1 METYNEIYGLNAGRT
16 SVEMPSE
23 ELVSEHSL
31 FEQRADDF
39 AKLKISTHWGMSFF
53 EYLELPRDLIERLN
67 TLACGYN
74 NDESVA
80 ATNVLNELKNNR

>member
-23 ELVSEHSL
+23 ELVSEYSL

-39 AKLKISTHWGMSFF
+39 AKLNISTHWGMSFF

-67 TLACGYN
+67 TLARGYN

-80 ATNVLNELKNNR
+80 ATNVLNELKNNH

>member
-39 AKLKISTHWGMSFF
+39 AKLKIGTHWGMSFF

-67 TLACGYN
+67 TLARGYN
-74 NDESVA
+74 NDESAA